1 MANEPSRAPMKAAPL
16 TCVQPGGG
24 FCMKVELAWSWLRRL
39 CLRVF
44 FRGYVRAMAEK
55 RQGVCPNCKHDII
68 DARDLKYYRNVCG
81 YWFRD
86 EDNPYLW
93 RSGIGLARMGLAEV
107 MLFSLLFLTLSIP
120 IIYLMA
126 AVHWLFLILLVP
138 VIVVWAEI
146 FYFFRDP
153 ERIIPPDVDCLLSPA
168 DGHITDVGIVSEPG
182 FAGGRAFRIG
192 IFLSIFDVHVNRM
205 PRAGRVVQLRYF
217 PGSFLDAR
225 HPECGA
231 RNEQMWIDI
240 EEQESQRPIR
250 IKQISGA
257 IARRIVC
264 WLKPDEV
271 VKAGSRFGMI
281 KFGSRTEVYVPAT
294 EQIDVKVKVGDS
306 VKGGSTILARFKDF
320 NLEV

>member
-1 MANEPSRAPMKAAPL
+1 MANENPRMPANPAPITSA
-16 TCVQPGGG
+16 QPGGG
-24 FCMKVELAWSWLRRL
+24 FCMKVELVWGVFRRL
-39 CLRVF
+39 FLRAF
-44 FRGYVRAMAEK
+44 FRGYVRTMAGK
-55 RQGVCPNCKHDII
+55 RQGTCPNCQHDII

-107 MLFSLLFLTLSIP
+107 ILFSLLFMTIMAP

-138 VIVVWAEI
+138 VIVVWSLVL
-146 FYFFRDP
+146 YFFRDP
-153 ERIIPPDVDCLLSPA
+153 DRTIPPDVDCLLSPA
-168 DGHITDVGIVSEPG
+168 DGHVTDVGIVSEPG
-182 FAGGRAFRIG
+182 FPGNRAFRIG
-192 IFLSIFDVHVNRM
+192 IFLSIFDVHVNRA
-205 PRAGRVVQLRYF
+205 PRAGKVVQLRYF

-225 HPECGA
+225 HPECGV

-240 EEQESQRPIR
+240 EEFESQRPVR
-250 IKQISGA
+250 VKQISGA

-264 WLKPDEV
+264 WLKQGEA

-294 EQIDVKVKVGDS
+294 EQLDVQVKVGDA
-306 VKGGSTILARFKDF
+306 VKGGSTVLARFKEF
-320 NLEV
+320 NLEC